1 MSSDLVQI
9 LGLEWFRLLVGVAVA
24 LGLLGFMFETRGEE
38 GLCLG
43 FKGSSS
49 LKVSSFSLLFFFH
62 LCYFPSNPPRIGLK
76 VFVDASER
84 NHERPC
90 LVIY

>member
-9 LGLEWFRLLVGVAVA
+9 LGLKWFRLLVGVA

-62 LCYFPSNPPRIGLK
+62 LCCFPSNPPRIGLK
-76 VFVDASER
+76 VFVDTSER
-84 NHERPC
+84 DHER
-90 LVIY
+90 VA